1 MNVLTAFAMKAEFE
15 SLNVTL
21 EDENFSVSLNP
32 LYFNVESSF
41 ASYGNIAEEGL
52 YSFLIDKRKVIDD
65 LSFAVTRSR
74 GVQRGVLLSFS
85 FLDFL
90 VSPETVAVAAK
101 SPYFDLAFV
110 YSDGKN
116 EKEALIYSWKD
127 SIRENVFTLLA
138 MGKYREYVSALF
150 ALSVNEDLPL
160 STFFSLSLSYEPFAV
175 SAFHGRLYSSADGFE
190 SGIRADIESEAFSF
204 SYSIALDEKSAYTSL
219 FRRYESEYEL
229 SINFREY
236 SFAVKR
242 SMGFSRK
249 AESIKKWE
257 ISMDAPSFSVAVNE
271 SFKVGAEINHD
282 FLTYG
287 IDSGGFYI
295 SIKYKDMD
303 IRYKEGKID
312 LKICLEFS

>member
-1 MNVLTAFAMKAEFE
+1 MNVFTLFAMKAEFE

-21 EDENFSVSLNP
+21 EDENFSLSINP
-32 LYFNVESSF
+32 LYVNVESSF

-52 YSFLIDKRKVIDD
+52 YSFLLDKRRVIDN
-65 LSFAVTRSR
+65 LSFAVTKSR
-74 GVQRGVLLSFS
+74 GVQRGVLISFS

-90 VSPETVAVAAK
+90 VSPETLAVAVK

-116 EKEALIYSWKD
+116 EKENLIYSWKD
-127 SIRENVFTLLA
+127 SIRENVFSLLA

-150 ALSVNEDLPL
+150 ALSINEDLPL

-175 SAFHGRLYSSADGFE
+175 SAFHGRLYSSTDGFE
-190 SGIRADIESEAFSF
+190 SGIKADIESEVFSF
-204 SYSIALDEKSAYTSL
+204 SYQMALDEKSAYTSL

-229 SINFREY
+229 SINFGEY
-236 SFAVKR
+236 SFSMKR
-242 SMGFSRK
+242 SIAFSKK

-257 ISMDAPSFSVAVNE
+257 IRMDSPSFSVAINE
-271 SFKVGAEINHD
+271 AFKVGAEINHD
-282 FLTYG
+282 FLSYG
-287 IDSGGFYI
+287 IDSDGFYI

-303 IRYKEGKID
+303 IKYKGGKID
-312 LKICLEFS
+312 LKISLEFS